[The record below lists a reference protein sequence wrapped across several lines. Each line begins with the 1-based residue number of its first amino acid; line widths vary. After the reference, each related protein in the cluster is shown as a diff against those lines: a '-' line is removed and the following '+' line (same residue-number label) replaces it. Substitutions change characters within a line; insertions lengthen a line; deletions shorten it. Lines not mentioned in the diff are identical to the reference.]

1 MDHSNLKPIGTD
13 MEQYLFH
20 VEIGDFAGKPG
31 ASMWAYNVKQTLQIF
46 IEAES
51 LSQASRTVEH
61 RFGDYT
67 RCRYKFIGKNS

>member
-31 ASMWAYNVKQTLQIF
+31 ASM
-46 IEAES
+46 
-51 LSQASRTVEH
+51 
-61 RFGDYT
+61 
-67 RCRYKFIGKNS
+67 